1 MPGACLKDLVWCMSK
16 RKKPVVPAAAAATR
30 PASPRRLW
38 RIVVPV
44 LLAVAVI
51 VAFANKPARDPAP
64 VASAPAPAPAPMSSH
79 GSQASVPASQVAGAS
94 AQASGLPRLVDLG
107 ADSCIPCKMM
117 APILVELRAEYAGR
131 MQVDFIDVWKNPG
144 AGDPYRIYAIPTQ
157 IFFDAT
163 GKELTRH
170 EGFLS
175 KADILATWKRH
186 GVDFT
191 APAAPPPGS

>member
-1 MPGACLKDLVWCMSK
+1 MSK
-16 RKKPVVPAAAAATR
+16 RKKPVVHAAAPATR
-30 PASPRRLW
+30 PASPMRLW
-38 RIVVPV
+38 RIAVPL
-44 LLAVAVI
+44 LLAIAVI
-51 VAFANKPARDPAP
+51 VAFANKPARNPAP

-79 GSQASVPASQVAGAS
+79 ASQDSVPAEHAQAAS
-94 AQASGLPRLVDLG
+94 ATAARATGLPRLVDLG
-107 ADSCIPCKMM
+107 ADSCIPCKAM

-131 MQVDFIDVWKNPG
+131 MEVDFIDVWKNPG

-157 IFFDAT
+157 IFFDAN

-186 GVDFT
+186 GLDFT

>member
-1 MPGACLKDLVWCMSK
+1 MSK

-38 RIVVPV
+38 RIAVPV

-64 VASAPAPAPAPMSSH
+64 VASAPAPAPVPISSH
-79 GSQASVPASQVAGAS
+79 VSQGSVPAAQVANPAA
-94 AQASGLPRLVDLG
+94 AQATGLPRLVDLG
-107 ADSCIPCKMM
+107 ADSCIPCKAM

-157 IFFDAT
+157 IFFDAS

-186 GVDFT
+186 GFDFT
-191 APAAPPPGS
+191 APATPPTGS